1 MKKYLLG
8 SLSILILCLLVACCT
23 ANRESGYNGRDLGDY
38 DLVYTETISPNEE
51 YVEREED
58 VVYYTVN
65 VYQNSD
71 NNCVVTATPNSHFFD
86 GLEYEYQCNAK
97 LSKSDIS
104 IKWLTIMGTEE
115 ASKENQYIIA
125 DVILS
130 ADDKVVSERKINFAK
145 KVIENIGDV
154 LNSKENTK

>member
-1 MKKYLLG
+1 MNFRERRWNRAQ
-8 SLSILILCLLVACCT
+8 LCDCPLYPSFCGRFQ
-23 ANRESGYNGRDLGDY
+23 NRKF
-38 DLVYTETISPNEE
+38 E
-51 YVEREED
+51 Y
-58 VVYYTVN
+58 
-65 VYQNSD
+65 SD
-71 NNCVVTATPNSHFFD
+71 NNCVVTATSNSHFFD

-145 KVIENIGDV
+145 KAIENIGDV

>member
-1 MKKYLLG
+1 MI
-8 SLSILILCLLVACCT
+8 LSTTRAVMLPTSKPT
-23 ANRESGYNGRDLGDY
+23 AL
-38 DLVYTETISPNEE
+38 P
-51 YVEREED
+51 
-58 VVYYTVN
+58 
-65 VYQNSD
+65 
-71 NNCVVTATPNSHFFD
+71 
-86 GLEYEYQCNAK
+86 
-97 LSKSDIS
+97 
-104 IKWLTIMGTEE
+104 TIMGTEE

>member
-1 MKKYLLG
+1 
-8 SLSILILCLLVACCT
+8 
-23 ANRESGYNGRDLGDY
+23 
-38 DLVYTETISPNEE
+38 
-51 YVEREED
+51 
-58 VVYYTVN
+58 
-65 VYQNSD
+65 
-71 NNCVVTATPNSHFFD
+71 
-86 GLEYEYQCNAK
+86 
-97 LSKSDIS
+97 
-104 IKWLTIMGTEE
+104 MGTEE